1 MFEYYE
7 SDRIIGEYNEEVRRS
22 SNKLKSIISI
32 PLVLSIILVTG
43 ILVSINDV
51 DVILIT
57 AFLGGTVIIILA
69 LVFFL
74 SHNIYSSRLT
84 LTKLFPL
91 IYDKVNQDLSLDL
104 KYQAKVKV
112 DNKFV
117 KAGGLFPASSRVY
130 LYRQVGGKTEEGNDF
145 KIIDCSLITG
155 GGQYQ
160 QTHLNGIYLYAKVNS
175 NQTLQVR
182 SNGRPQVKGTK
193 YRKLEEITDLKVYLP
208 ETANLSGQDRVVIQ
222 KLREVKASLQAKL
235 IYLSINEGI
244 IHLAYTNKPKYRQIS
259 FLNKVK
265 LNEVYNAFIN
275 ELKLIDELVSIF
287 NY

>member
-7 SDRIIGEYNEEVRRS
+7 SDRIIGEYNEEVRNS
-22 SNKLKSIISI
+22 SLKLKKIIFL

-57 AFLGGTVIIILA
+57 AFLGGTIIIILA

-74 SHNIYSSRLT
+74 SHNIYSSKLT

-130 LYRQVGGKTEEGNDF
+130 LYRLLGGKTEEGNDF

-160 QTHLNGIYLYAKVNS
+160 
-175 NQTLQVR
+175 
-182 SNGRPQVKGTK
+182 
-193 YRKLEEITDLKVYLP
+193 
-208 ETANLSGQDRVVIQ
+208 
-222 KLREVKASLQAKL
+222 
-235 IYLSINEGI
+235 
-244 IHLAYTNKPKYRQIS
+244 
-259 FLNKVK
+259 
-265 LNEVYNAFIN
+265 
-275 ELKLIDELVSIF
+275 
-287 NY
+287 